1 MGLDEGAKEMNDEY
15 LGIIAICGDEGTGK
29 STMALSYPKPLF
41 HMDLDVGGFRRA
53 AWRLEGLRIKV
64 LNADEEL
71 ESIDWAEY
79 DIVSKPYPKPI
90 QMGKLLGQKI
100 DVSTR
105 NLIIPK
111 KVEGMK
117 ELWQKIII
125 DFVKVCQTPEV
136 RGINPDSATMLHNI
150 CHNSHLEELQERQL
164 ARWKKD
170 HPQTPFNENDYR
182 EKLQPVEYGPAFDR
196 MRAVFHTARSYGKN
210 LILTHYPTDEY
221 GPMPDK
227 DGNMKESKT
236 GIKIL
241 DGFKET
247 VRLSDLVVWTRINE
261 STKNGVTTRLPY
273 AKITKCGIAGMGL
286 SVIGLEIPAT
296 YEGIINLRNM
306 TSPSKEVSSA

>member
-1 MGLDEGAKEMNDEY
+1 MGLDDY
-15 LGIIAICGDEGTGK
+15 IGIVAICGDEGTGK

-117 ELWQKIII
+117 DLWQKIII
-125 DFVKVCQTPEV
+125 DFVKVGQTPEV
-136 RGINPDSATMLHNI
+136 RSINMDSATMLYNV
-150 CHNSHLEELQERQL
+150 CHNSHLEELQERQYL
-164 ARWKKD
+164 RWKKE
-170 HPQTPFNENDYR
+170 HSNTPFDENDYR
-182 EKLQPVEYGPAFDR
+182 ERLQKHEYGPAFDR
-196 MRAVFHTARSYGKN
+196 MRTVLHTARSYTKN

-221 GPMPDK
+221 GPMPDSK
-227 DGNMKESKT
+227 GNIVQDKT
-236 GIKIL
+236 GVKIL

-286 SVIGLEIPAT
+286 SVVGLEIPAT

>member
-1 MGLDEGAKEMNDEY
+1 MELDEY
-15 LGIIAICGDEGTGK
+15 LGIVAICGDEGTGK
-29 STMALSYPKPLF
+29 TSMALSYPRPLF

-64 LNADEEL
+64 LNPDEEL
-71 ESIDWAEY
+71 DNINWTEY

-105 NLIIPK
+105 NLTIPK

-117 ELWQKIII
+117 DLWQKIII

-136 RGINPDSATMLHNI
+136 RSINMDSATMLYNV
-150 CHNSHLEELQERQL
+150 CHNSHLEELQERQV
-164 ARWKKD
+164 ARWKKE

-182 EKLQPVEYGPAFDR
+182 ERLQPIEYGPAFDR
-196 MRAVFHTARSYGKN
+196 MRTVLHTARSYTKN

-221 GPMPDK
+221 GTIPDSK
-227 DGNMKESKT
+227 GNMVEGKT

-261 STKNGVTTRLPY
+261 STRDGETTRTPY
-273 AKITKCGIAGMGL
+273 AKIKKCGIAGMGL
-286 SVIGLEIPAT
+286 SVVGLEIPAS
-296 YEGIINLRNM
+296 YEGVTNLRN
-306 TSPSKEVSSA
+306 TLASTKEGDSA